1 MFLNL
6 AQASPEKNIA
16 CQTVVS
22 ELESI
27 SFDLEGQPKRD
38 NTAHKRAIVA

>member
-1 MFLNL
+1 M
-6 AQASPEKNIA
+6 EKNQI
-16 CQTVVS
+16 